1 MALRFRCAECGQMSS
16 LGKPAGSRDDVQR
29 MRNDPQESKEI
40 TFYCE
45 MCGAANAVTITPD
58 MIPAILSRLSSDDTQ
73 IQKAIDDAKRGNY
86 DRAIGE
92 ALRRFKF

>member
-16 LGKPAGSRDDVQR
+16 LGKPAGSRDDVHRLRKDAQ
-29 MRNDPQESKEI
+29 DSQEI
-40 TFYCE
+40 TFYCDT
-45 MCGAANAVTITPD
+45 CGAANAVTITPD
-58 MIPAILSRLSSDDTQ
+58 MIPAILSRLSSDDAQ
-73 IQKAIDDAKRGNY
+73 IQKAIDDAKEGNY